1 MAKAKVFAAGILP
14 NPQFTFDYGF
24 LTGGPGTT
32 TSLAAGLAQD
42 AIPLLTLASRK
53 SATCGFSTLAQC
65 QASIIGGTDQCF
77 QNPTY
82 VPPGPPAGP
91 HKEQKH
97 KDGATK
103 Q

>member
-1 MAKAKVFAAGILP
+1 MRTLLVTIGLLVTSGIGTRAEVNYP
-14 NPQFTFDYGF
+14 WCKKEYG
-24 LTGGPGTT
+24 T
-32 TSLAAGLAQD
+32 
-42 AIPLLTLASRK
+42 
-53 SATCGFSTLAQC
+53 TCGFSTLAQC

-82 VPPGPPAGP
+82 VPPGPPAGS